1 MDAHKQTT
9 SDTSQVPRD
18 GAAVVLFLTI
28 LDTTWRL
35 FGPTIIFTILGIM
48 GDRTLNTKPWLTTT
62 GVTLGALVS
71 FWLVF
76 LQLKKVKKS

>member
-1 MDAHKQTT
+1 MGMQTQNT
-9 SDTSQVPRD
+9 DDTPHVPKN
-18 GAAVVLFLTI
+18 GTAVMLFMTI

-35 FGPTIIFTILGIM
+35 FAPTIGLTVIGVVIDNMLE
-48 GDRTLNTKPWLTTT
+48 TKPWFTAT

-76 LQLKKVKKS
+76 QQIKRVKS